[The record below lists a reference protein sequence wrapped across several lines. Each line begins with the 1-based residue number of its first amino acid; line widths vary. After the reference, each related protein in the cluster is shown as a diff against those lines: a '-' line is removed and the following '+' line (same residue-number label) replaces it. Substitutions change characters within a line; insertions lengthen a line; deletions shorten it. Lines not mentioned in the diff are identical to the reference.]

1 MDLFRRYGGPI
12 TVLNLVRVRKILFFN
27 CTKRCSLPL
36 KSKEKSPREMILR
49 EAFGQAVEFIN
60 SSIDDEKHKLI
71 YMAWDFKKAAKNNRS
86 KLQRDMMAIAQLSA
100 GRIGFFHSGK
110 QLQRNLNSDSGQT
123 LETIGKPTAGGE
135 GYPALDLTGRLQT
148 GVVRTNCIDS
158 IDRTNAAQYVL
169 GLCMLGHQLYAMG
182 LLSAPQALSSD
193 SGISLLLLDMY
204 EMAGHQL
211 ALQYGGSGL
220 AHTMNTFNSK
230 SIVDTSKDFWT
241 TIQRYYSNTFTDQEK
256 QNSINLFLGVFK
268 PWQTDVRLWVLETD
282 YFLHMT
288 DYCRE
293 LL

>member
-1 MDLFRRYGGPI
+1 
-12 TVLNLVRVRKILFFN
+12 
-27 CTKRCSLPL
+27 
-36 KSKEKSPREMILR
+36 MILR
-49 EAFGQAVEFIN
+49 EAFGQAIEFIN
-60 SSIDDEKHKLI
+60 SSIDEEKNKII

-100 GRIGFFHSGK
+100 SRIGFFHSGR
-110 QLQRNLNSDSGQT
+110 QLERNRTSDSGQT
-123 LETIGKPTAGGE
+123 LENLGRPTAGGLP
-135 GYPALDLTGRLQT
+135 YPQSDRTGRLQT

-158 IDRTNAAQYVL
+158 IDRTNAAQYL
-169 GLCMLGHQLYAMG
+169 LALCVLGHQLYEMG
-182 LLSAPQALSSD
+182 ILSSPSLSSD
-193 SGISLLLLDMY
+193 SGISLLLMDMY
-204 EMAGHQL
+204 EMVGHQL

-256 QNSINLFLGVFK
+256 QSSINLFLGVFK
-268 PWQTDVRLWVLETD
+268 PWQSDTRLWSLETD

-288 DYCRE
+288 DYCKE